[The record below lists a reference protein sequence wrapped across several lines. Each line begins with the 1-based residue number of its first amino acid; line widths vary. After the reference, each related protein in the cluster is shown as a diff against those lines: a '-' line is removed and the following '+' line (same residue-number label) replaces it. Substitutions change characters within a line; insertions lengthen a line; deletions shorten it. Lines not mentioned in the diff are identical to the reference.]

1 MLLHGHMLLV
11 ILKWKKLLKR
21 FMKKNCQKQ
30 IKKSFEKVIKRR
42 KVDKLY
48 FKWKGSVSSFN
59 SWIDEKNSINE

>member
-1 MLLHGHMLLV
+1 
-11 ILKWKKLLKR
+11 
-21 FMKKNCQKQ
+21 MKKNCQKQ

-42 KVDKLY
+42 KGDKLY